1 MLRLYAEWNRHDGVL
16 TLKSRDNTTAVLTVG
31 SDKAVVNG
39 SDVSLGYTFDL
50 YDGLPVIRIKKLCEL
65 FDYDCTMSEDEI
77 VIYACND
84 EEREQIDKEAS
95 YSWEFNNAQNIGS
108 WTARM
113 CNVSFANDGCM
124 TITST
129 GNDAGVS
136 HTVDF
141 AAEDYTTILIGLRYT
156 PSMDGKFGTVYFSA
170 DKGTDS
176 FSVRYDDLTAN
187 KSYGDLVIWEIN
199 TKSNAA
205 FDGNVELLRF
215 DPSTGTGDVFKVDF
229 IRCTKEEDKD
239 TDFDTSILF

>member
-1 MLRLYAEWNRHDGVL
+1 MLRLYSEWNRHDGVL

-65 FDYDCTMSEDEI
+65 FDYDYTIGEDGI
-77 VIYACND
+77 TVYACTD
-84 EEREQIDKEAS
+84 EERTELDKTLE
-95 YSWEFNNAQNIGS
+95 YSWEFNNALGIGS

-156 PSMDGKFGTVYFSA
+156 PSMDGKFGTVYFST
-170 DKGTDS
+170 DNGGDS
-176 FSVRYDDLTAN
+176 FSINYDSLTEG
-187 KSYGDLVIWEIN
+187 KYYGNLVIWEIDTTAN
-199 TKSNAA
+199 PSFN
-205 FDGNVELLRF
+205 GNVELIRF
-215 DPSTGTGDVFKVDF
+215 DPSTGNGDVFKVDF